1 MNQIQELAS
10 NPTYW
15 VTTRQATEQFPF
27 SYDQLSRLLRE
38 NKDPSLSKCQRK
50 IGKTKYVNIKLLGLW
65 MAGELQEAA
74 L

>member
-10 NPTYW
+10 NPSYW
-15 VTTRQATEQFPF
+15 VTTRQATEHFPF
-27 SYDQLSRLLRE
+27 TYPQISALLR
-38 NKDPSLSKCQRK
+38 NNADPSLSKCQRK